1 MSGGSF
7 NYMYNKFEDTY
18 SGEMSDSELEELIH
32 DLAKVLHD
40 LEWWQS
46 LDISE
51 SKYRETVKNFKEKWL
66 RGYNDDTNGRIERFK
81 ENLLNTIQK
90 ELRRL

>member
-7 NYMYNKFEDTY
+7 NYMYHTFEDTY

-32 DLAKVLHD
+32 DLAEVLHD

-46 LDISE
+46 CDIRE
-51 SKYRETVKNFKEKWL
+51 SDYRETVKKFKNKWL
-66 RGYNDDTNGRIERFK
+66 RGYNDDTNSRIDRFK
-81 ENLLNTIQK
+81 RNLLLDIQE
-90 ELRRL
+90 ELKRL

>member
-7 NYMYNKFEDTY
+7 NYMYNTFESTY

-32 DLAKVLHD
+32 DLAEVLHD

-66 RGYNDDTNGRIERFK
+66 RGYNDDTNGRIDRFK
-81 ENLLNTIQK
+81 KNLLNTILK
-90 ELRRL
+90 ELSRL